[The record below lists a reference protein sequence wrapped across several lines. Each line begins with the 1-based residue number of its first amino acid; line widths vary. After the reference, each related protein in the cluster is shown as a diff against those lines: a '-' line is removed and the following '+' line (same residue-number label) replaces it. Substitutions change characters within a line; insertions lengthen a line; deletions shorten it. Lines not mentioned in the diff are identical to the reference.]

1 MESLD
6 TNVLDYNYTNLELV
20 DMRYRGDVGS
30 GYYLLAFKD
39 KKTSNIIS
47 PVNINSNIFESVL
60 KKYCTPLFFNKITRE
75 EVMKL
80 KWDARLSE
88 GEYYIWNPESN
99 RYNVKEGKA
108 GRIYVSRL
116 DVSGELSDQTYTN

>member
-6 TNVLDYNYTNLELV
+6 TKVLDYNYTELELV

-39 KKTSNIIS
+39 KRTSQVIS
-47 PVNINSNIFESVL
+47 PVNVNSNIFESIL
-60 KKYCTPLFFNKITRE
+60 KKYYTPLFYDKANRE
-75 EVMKL
+75 DIMKL

-88 GEYYIWNPESN
+88 GEYYVWNSESN
-99 RYNVKEGKA
+99 RYNIKEGKSD
-108 GRIYVSRL
+108 RIYVSRL
-116 DVSGELSDQTYTN
+116 DVSGHLSEQTYSN